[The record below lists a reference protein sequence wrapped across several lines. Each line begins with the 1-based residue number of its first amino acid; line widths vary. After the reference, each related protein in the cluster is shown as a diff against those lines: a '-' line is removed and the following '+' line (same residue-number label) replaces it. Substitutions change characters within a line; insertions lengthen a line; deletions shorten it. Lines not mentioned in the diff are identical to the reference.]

1 MQKQTMLLGFGE
13 TGRESWSPLQ
23 GLAQSR
29 IIGESDIGQ
38 SDIFSDTFGVKR
50 KVDLGEIVDL

>member
-1 MQKQTMLLGFGE
+1 MQKQTMLLVKRVGNHLVQ
-13 TGRESWSPLQ
+13 PLQ
-23 GLAQSR
+23 DLAQSR